1 MCQMKIKSDQ
11 ATKFTICD
19 HISKISSSTVYKKI
33 EIKFNIKNLRNF
45 ICLFS
50 KVLSKIHIICS
61 AFPKY
66 FFTIDRIN
74 IFIG

>member
-33 EIKFNIKNLRNF
+33 EIKFNIKNLKNLDT
-45 ICLFS
+45 C
-50 KVLSKIHIICS
+50 
-61 AFPKY
+61 
-66 FFTIDRIN
+66 
-74 IFIG
+74 